1 MFTDGAKMGWSPSL
15 DVTLTSSAWLGF
27 PGLSCLGTLASAS
40 CSLTGDSL
48 SISRTVQGQA
58 CAWLCADKG
67 GEARSWLMELVSG
80 EADEPT
86 EGCSVCDVH
95 FTSPG
100 RGVQGRP
107 SQLPGSHPS
116 DSLEEVS
123 SGSNIS
129 RGWVVRS
136 EGRKDIWAEGCA
148 RTGQDLHEGLCG
160 NLWSSS
166 HGP

>member
-1 MFTDGAKMGWSPSL
+1 MFTGGAEMGWSPSL
-15 DVTLTSSAWLGF
+15 DVTLMSSAWLGF

-40 CSLTGDSL
+40 CSLTGDSV

-100 RGVQGRP
+100 KGAREDHHSSLGVTQVTHWKRLV
-107 SQLPGSHPS
+107 QDQAL
-116 DSLEEVS
+116 
-123 SGSNIS
+123 
-129 RGWVVRS
+129 
-136 EGRKDIWAEGCA
+136 AEG
-148 RTGQDLHEGLCG
+148 G
-160 NLWSSS
+160 W
-166 HGP
+166 